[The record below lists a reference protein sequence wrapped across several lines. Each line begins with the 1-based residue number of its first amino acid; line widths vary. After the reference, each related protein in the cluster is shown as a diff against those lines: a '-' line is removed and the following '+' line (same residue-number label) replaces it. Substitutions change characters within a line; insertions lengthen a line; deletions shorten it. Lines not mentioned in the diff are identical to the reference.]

1 MNAALQFVSS
11 LKADV
16 LRESQI
22 WSIDLC
28 QNVYQDSLLLL
39 SHYQIPDNTLF
50 WTSVPEVVTVT
61 YQTLLSSIGPQMVR
75 SLTKLAI

>member
-1 MNAALQFVSS
+1 MYSES
-11 LKADV
+11 LRFGV
-16 LRESQI
+16 LI
-22 WSIDLC
+22 YVK
-28 QNVYQDSLLLL
+28 NVYQDSLLLL
-39 SHYQIPDNTLF
+39 SHYQIPYNTLF

>member
-1 MNAALQFVSS
+1 MYSES
-11 LKADV
+11 LRFGV
-16 LRESQI
+16 LI
-22 WSIDLC
+22 C
-28 QNVYQDSLLLL
+28 VKNVYQDSLLLL

>member
-1 MNAALQFVSS
+1 MYSES
-11 LKADV
+11 LRFGV
-16 LRESQI
+16 LI
-22 WSIDLC
+22 YVK
-28 QNVYQDSLLLL
+28 NVYQDSLLLL